1 MTIFNC
7 PSGIGNLLNEN
18 NSLKILEFKKT
29 IKNGPTLT
37 GRDLL
42 KIGRKSTQL
51 EKLIIEGK
59 NVVDD
64 INSCEKRTLETSFVT
79 TLDAIQEFFNEIAV
93 LGRIADLQLRN
104 AFLISDKSLKEIKH
118 FIETNLL
125 PMIQS
130 DFFSNSSIYI
140 NLLTPIANTELLEN
154 MILKREKHQEAVFVV
169 FRIPYR
175 CSFCLKKFNT
185 DKEHDQHIEENHSH
199 RKSADDISK
208 SKFLADWGVQG
219 ALNFP

>member
-29 IKNGPTLT
+29 NKNGPTLT

-118 FIETNLL
+118 F
-125 PMIQS
+125 
-130 DFFSNSSIYI
+130 
-140 NLLTPIANTELLEN
+140 
-154 MILKREKHQEAVFVV
+154 
-169 FRIPYR
+169 
-175 CSFCLKKFNT
+175 
-185 DKEHDQHIEENHSH
+185 
-199 RKSADDISK
+199 
-208 SKFLADWGVQG
+208 
-219 ALNFP
+219 

>member
-1 MTIFNC
+1 MFC
-7 PSGIGNLLNEN
+7 SP
-18 NSLKILEFKKT
+18 
-29 IKNGPTLT
+29 GPTLT

-118 FIETNLL
+118 FIEINLL

-169 FRIPYR
+169 FRVPYR
-175 CSFCLKKFNT
+175 
-185 DKEHDQHIEENHSH
+185 
-199 RKSADDISK
+199 
-208 SKFLADWGVQG
+208 
-219 ALNFP
+219 